1 MPGNK
6 IIAMYRVKNEARFIE
21 QSLKSVIDICSEI
34 VVLDDNSTD
43 ETVEICSGFD
53 KVTNILKQKE
63 LPLDETRD
71 RNYLFETTRK
81 LDPDFVLV
89 IDGDEVFMPNAYEL
103 LFEEIST
110 IYPNSGVFDFQ
121 FLTLWD
127 NASTIRTDGIFG
139 NYWQKRLLRMKNQ
152 PLSLLFVEND
162 NPGNIHCGSVPPSSV
177 GFTNPAK
184 SSVKIFHLAS
194 LDNKV
199 RKQKYDYYTKTD
211 PDSVLTGA
219 YKHMISGEGKFSGPN
234 GIELE
239 QLPKEFTVN
248 L

>member
-34 VVLDDNSTD
+34 VILDDNSTD

-89 IDGDEVFMPNAYEL
+89 IDGDEVFMPNAYEM
-103 LFEEIST
+103 LFEEIS
-110 IYPNSGVFDFQ
+110 IIHPNSGVFDFQ

-127 NASTIRTDGIFG
+127 NVSTIRTDGIFG
-139 NYWQKRLLRMKNQ
+139 NYWQKRLLRMRNQ

-162 NPGNIHCGSVPPSSV
+162 NPGNIHCGSIPPSSV
-177 GFTNPAK
+177 GFDSQAK
-184 SSVKIFHLAS
+184 SNVKIFHLAS
-194 LDNKV
+194 LDDEV
-199 RKQKYDYYTKTD
+199 RQRKYGFYTKTD
-211 PDSVLTGA
+211 PDNVLTGA

>member
-1 MPGNK
+1 MNTPK
-6 IIAMYRVKNEARFIE
+6 ITVIYRVKNEARFIE
-21 QSLKSVIDICSEI
+21 QSIKSVVDLCSEI
-34 VVLDDNSTD
+34 IVLDDNSTD
-43 ETVEICSGFD
+43 NTVAICSGFD
-53 KVTNILKQKE
+53 KVTDIIKQKE
-63 LPLDETRD
+63 LSLDETRD
-71 RNYLFETTRK
+71 RNYLFEKARK
-81 LDPDFVLV
+81 LDPDFILSV
-89 IDGDEVFMPNAYEL
+89 DGDEIFMPNAFDI
-103 LFEEIST
+103 LFEETST
-110 IYPNSGVFDFQ
+110 IYPNSDVFDFQ

-127 NASTIRTDGIFG
+127 NVNTIRTDGIFG
-139 NYWQKRLLRMKNQ
+139 YYWQKRLLRMKNQ

-162 NPGNIHCGSVPPSSV
+162 NPGNIHCGSIPPSSV
-177 GFTNPAK
+177 GFDRTAK

-194 LDNKV
+194 LDDEV
-199 RKQKYDYYTKTD
+199 RKRKYEYYTKTD